1 MLIQRHERFCR
12 YPCTAARL
20 ANGGGMLH
28 DWNLCEEHWQAVEY
42 LSSIERPRIS
52 VDPFAEKLWLR
63 AQRYIEASQIGAART
78 TLESLVRREPDRV
91 AARMLLAS
99 VYLSEG
105 HVREAAEQAV
115 FASTLL
121 PDDADAV
128 ATTVQCL
135 LQVGETVAARD
146 VLRRFDAA
154 SKDLPGDKLTAIAHV
169 HQMLGEDPI
178 ALALMDRAQAQG
190 YDNPDF
196 RYFHGLQLQFNGRIE
211 EALKEMEGC
220 LKLGPTFGR
229 ASLTLA
235 RARRQ
240 TPDDNHL
247 EFIRGKLR
255 SVEPGSEDHA
265 AFEFAQYKEL
275 EDLGRY
281 DEAFAALERGNAV
294 KYSRLHHDPGREA
307 ALFEAIIEHTGAEFL
322 QAQASRAEE
331 ASEGP
336 MPIFVVGLPRSGT
349 TLLDRILDN
358 HPDVRSTG
366 ERIDFPRQLRWTANQ
381 HGQEVIDAKLLE
393 RLLDIDYVELGRR
406 YLAQTRWRAGGK
418 AYFVDKLPPNYMLLG
433 FIHRA
438 LPRAP
443 ILHMVR
449 DPMDVCFSNYRAL
462 FGDSYAYSY
471 DLQALAS
478 HYRCYRKLMQHWHAA
493 MPGRIFDVD
502 YGALVRNPDDVI
514 AAILAYCGLRQ
525 VPGCGDVTRN
535 DTAVNTLSS
544 AQVREPIHTR
554 TLGVWQRYTRQLEP
568 LRTALSGYL
577 SAK

>member
-1 MLIQRHERFCR
+1 M
-12 YPCTAARL
+12 
-20 ANGGGMLH
+20 
-28 DWNLCEEHWQAVEY
+28 EY
-42 LSSIERPRIS
+42 LSSLDSQRTEG
-52 VDPFAEKLWLR
+52 DLFARKLWLR
-63 AQRYIEASQIGAART
+63 AQRYIEAEQIGAARA
-78 TLESLVRREPDRV
+78 TLESLIRREPNRV

-99 VYLSEG
+99 VYLNEG

-121 PDDADAV
+121 PDDADVV

-146 VLRRFDAA
+146 VLRRFDAL
-154 SKDLPGDKLTAIAHV
+154 SKNLPGDKLTAIAHV
-169 HQMLGEDPI
+169 YQMLGEDPT

-211 EALKEMEGC
+211 EALREMESC

-247 EFIRGKLR
+247 EFIRSKLH

-275 EDLGRY
+275 EDIGRY
-281 DEAFAALERGNAV
+281 DEAFAALERGNTI
-294 KYSRLHHDPGREA
+294 KYARQHHDLGRES
-307 ALFEAIIEHTGAEFL
+307 ALFDAIIEHTSDAFL
-322 QAQASRAEE
+322 NATASQTME
-331 ASEGP
+331 ADDGP
-336 MPIFVVGLPRSGT
+336 VPIFVVGLPRSGT
-349 TLLDRILDN
+349 TMLDRILDN

-381 HGQEVIDAKLLE
+381 HGHEVIDSKLLE
-393 RLLDIDYVELGRR
+393 RLTDIDYAELGRR

-478 HYRCYRKLMQHWHAA
+478 HYHDYRKLMRHWHAS

-502 YGALVRNPDDVI
+502 YGELVRRPEETI
-514 AAILAYCGLRQ
+514 ATILAYCGLRH
-525 VPGCGDVTRN
+525 VSGCGDLTRN
-535 DTAVNTLSS
+535 DSAVNTLSS
-544 AQVREPIHTR
+544 TQVREPIHTK
-554 TLGVWQRYTRQLEP
+554 TLGEWRRYARQLEP
-568 LRTALSGYL
+568 LRTALSGYFFG
-577 SAK
+577 SSPN

>member
-1 MLIQRHERFCR
+1 MDSFVER
-12 YPCTAARL
+12 
-20 ANGGGMLH
+20 
-28 DWNLCEEHWQAVEY
+28 
-42 LSSIERPRIS
+42 
-52 VDPFAEKLWLR
+52 LWFR
-63 AQRYIEASQIGAART
+63 AQRYIAEEQIMAARIA
-78 TLESLVRREPDRV
+78 LESLIQRDPGRI

-99 VYLSEG
+99 VFMSEG
-105 HVREAAEQAV
+105 RVREAADQAIE
-115 FASTLL
+115 ASRQL

-128 ATTVQCL
+128 VATGHCL
-135 LQVGETVAARD
+135 LRIGEVVAARD
-146 VLRRFDAA
+146 CLERFDALN
-154 SKDLPGDKLTAIAHV
+154 KNLEGDKLTAIAHV
-169 HQMLGEDPI
+169 YQMLGDHPT
-178 ALALMDRAQAQG
+178 ALALMDRAQASG

-211 EALKEMEGC
+211 EALREMEGC

-247 EFIRGKLR
+247 EFIRSKLLT
-255 SVEPGSEDHA
+255 VEPGSEDHA

-281 DEAFAALERGNAV
+281 DEAFAALERGNAI
-294 KYSRLHHDPGREA
+294 KYARQQYDPSRES
-307 ALFEAIIEHTGAEFL
+307 ALFDAIIERTGVEFL
-322 QAQASRAEE
+322 RSAASQATAAD
-331 ASEGP
+331 EGP

-366 ERIDFPRQLRWTANQ
+366 ERIDFPRQLRWAANR
-381 HGQEVIDAKLLE
+381 HGNEVIDAKLLE
-393 RLLDIDYVELGRR
+393 RLPDIDYAELGRR
-406 YLAQTRWRAGGK
+406 YLAQTRWRAGGM
-418 AYFVDKLPPNYMLLG
+418 AYYVDKLPPNYMVLG

-471 DLQALAS
+471 ELRALAS
-478 HYRCYRKLMQHWHAA
+478 HYRGYRKLMRHWHAS

-502 YGALVRNPDDVI
+502 YGELVRKPDEAI
-514 AAILAYCGLRQ
+514 AAILAHCGLRH
-525 VPGCGDVTRN
+525 VPGCGDLTRN
-535 DTAVNTLSS
+535 DSAVNTLSS
-544 AQVREPIHTR
+544 TQVREPIHTR
-554 TLGVWQRYTRQLEP
+554 ALGEWRRYARQLEP
-568 LRTALSGYL
+568 LRSALTGHSF
-577 SAK
+577 AA

>member
-1 MLIQRHERFCR
+1 MASMSTFDVGSKN
-12 YPCTAARL
+12 A
-20 ANGGGMLH
+20 
-28 DWNLCEEHWQAVEY
+28 
-42 LSSIERPRIS
+42 S
-52 VDPFAEKLWLR
+52 DPFAERLWLR
-63 AQRYIEASQIGAART
+63 AQRYIEANQIGAART

-105 HVREAAEQAV
+105 RVREAAEHAV

-121 PDDADAV
+121 PDDTDAV

-146 VLRRFDAA
+146 VLRRFDAF
-154 SKDLPGDKLTAIAHV
+154 SKNLPGDKLTAIAHV
-169 HQMLGEDPI
+169 YQMLGEHPI

-196 RYFHGLQLQFNGRIE
+196 RYFHGLQLQFNGRIK
-211 EALKEMEGC
+211 EALREMEGC
-220 LKLGPTFGR
+220 LKLDAAFGR

-247 EFIRGKLR
+247 EFIRSKLR
-255 SVEPGSEDHA
+255 SIEPGSEDHA

-275 EDLGRY
+275 EDIGRY
-281 DEAFAALERGNAV
+281 DEAFAALERGNAI
-294 KYSRLHHDPGREA
+294 KYARQQHDPGRESA
-307 ALFEAIIEHTGAEFL
+307 MFDAIVELAGAEFL
-322 QAQASRAEE
+322 EPAVAQTTVAD
-331 ASEGP
+331 EGP

-358 HPDVRSTG
+358 HPDVVSTG
-366 ERIDFPRQLRWTANQ
+366 ERIDFPRQLRWAANQ
-381 HGQEVIDAKLLE
+381 HGNEVIDEKLLE
-393 RLLDIDYVELGRR
+393 RLPGVDYAELGRR
-406 YLAQTRWRAGGK
+406 YLAQTRWRAEGK
-418 AYFVDKLPPNYMLLG
+418 RYYVDKLPPNFKLLG

-471 DLQALAS
+471 ELQALAS
-478 HYRCYRKLMQHWHAA
+478 HYHGYRKLMRHWHAS

-502 YGALVRNPDDVI
+502 YGELVRRPEETI
-514 AAILAYCGLRQ
+514 ATILAYCGLRH
-525 VPGCGDVTRN
+525 VSGCGDLTRN
-535 DTAVNTLSS
+535 DSAVNTLSS
-544 AQVREPIHTR
+544 AQVREPIHTK
-554 TLGVWQRYTRQLEP
+554 TLGEWRRYARQLEP
-568 LRTALSGYL
+568 LRTALSGYPF
-577 SAK
+577 AA